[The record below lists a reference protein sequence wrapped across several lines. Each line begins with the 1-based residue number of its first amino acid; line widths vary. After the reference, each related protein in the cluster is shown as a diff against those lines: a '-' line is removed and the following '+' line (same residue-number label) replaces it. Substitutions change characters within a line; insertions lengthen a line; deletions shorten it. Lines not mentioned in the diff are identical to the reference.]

1 MKVRTHVLILMLIS
15 FGGSLILGT
24 LAFVIYS
31 NYREKRENMDTA
43 TNMVLDQG
51 TFFLATRFSTS
62 VSEYINAMGVS
73 KNAIYD
79 LTDDQ
84 IILIKESYNRFIDSY
99 SRDEN
104 FRNQLGEIE
113 FNDDSN
119 LATDIEKG
127 LLAEQIKLFEQSLFN
142 WGKLTIQKNRDMTGY
157 GLAKRIENAFEGN
170 SFVSQ
175 LFLQNAKPF
184 LKDKEKYKYNLE

>member
-24 LAFVIYS
+24 LAFLIYS

-127 LLAEQIKLFEQSLFN
+127 LLSRTNKTIRAKSL
-142 WGKLTIQKNRDMTGY
+142 
-157 GLAKRIENAFEGN
+157 
-170 SFVSQ
+170 Q
-175 LFLQNAKPF
+175 LGQTH
-184 LKDKEKYKYNLE
+184 DSKE